1 MDQGEQQLDRS
12 NRLQQDFQNRMM
24 ELLQASIGA
33 RFSEVASSSEALG
46 EEIPALTE
54 SSKKLAAELEGIMAS
69 IPEIDPASHSNAEV
83 SESAMVATEELD
95 GQAKELRCMVA
106 NGRVKGRTGR
116 IRKGHW
122 HFTLP
127 MQKLP
132 CIDRIPRALI
142 NAGTSGTR
150 LDSRFAQSH
159 FTVI

>member
-12 NRLQQDFQNRMM
+12 NRLQQDFQARMM

-106 NGRVKGRTGR
+106 NAESRVEQAGSA
-116 IRKGHW
+116 
-122 HFTLP
+122 
-127 MQKLP
+127 
-132 CIDRIPRALI
+132 RAI
-142 NAGTSGTR
+142 GTSHCQCR
-150 LDSRFAQSH
+150 SSPASIESL
-159 FTVI
+159 VL